1 MKKSCTALLV
11 SLACLSTGCAPDLG
25 LRISP
30 PDDPSL
36 QEEKKVLNETKPL
49 AGVKVKVA
57 PFLDGRGSDALA
69 IIDGRSV
76 PSDGAVGASVQAGF
90 ERQIRE
96 AGGRI
101 AVLQASTI
109 EGEVADWQA
118 KIKPSFPMSEVVANA
133 KVKIT
138 VRGLRSEVLYRGTYG
153 GEARKQDP
161 FLGERDVQTALGDAM
176 ARAISAAVSDEV
188 MAQQLLG
195 ATQKR

>member
-1 MKKSCTALLV
+1 
-11 SLACLSTGCAPDLG
+11 

-30 PDDPSL
+30 PDVPSL
-36 QEEKKVLNETKPL
+36 QEEKKVLTETKPL
-49 AGVKVKVA
+49 SGVKVKVA

-76 PSDGAVGASVQAGF
+76 PSDGAVGSSVQAGF

-109 EGEVADWQA
+109 EGEVAEWHA
-118 KIKPSFPMSEVVANA
+118 KVKPSFPLSEVVANA
-133 KVKIT
+133 KVKLT
-138 VRGLRSEVLYRGTYG
+138 VRGPKSEVLYRGTYG

-161 FLGERDVQTALGDAM
+161 FLGERDVQEALGDAM
-176 ARAISAAVSDEV
+176 ARAISAAVADEV

-195 ATQKR
+195 VTQKR